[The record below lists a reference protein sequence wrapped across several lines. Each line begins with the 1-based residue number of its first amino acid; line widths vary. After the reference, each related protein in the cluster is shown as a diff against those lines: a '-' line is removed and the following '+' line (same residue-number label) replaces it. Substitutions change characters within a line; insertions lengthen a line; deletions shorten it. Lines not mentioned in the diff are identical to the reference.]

1 MPEETAMRRKRIKP
15 ETRAL
20 DEILARHAEDLREGR
35 DTTEELIREH
45 GEVFPALE
53 GLLRV
58 AQRAYSTLVPV
69 EPEAAFAADLKQ
81 RLIAE
86 HRQQQARSAVRWEER
101 RRRAGHVSQLL
112 GLAVSMLAVATMVVQ
127 IAGSILMLIALM
139 IRRRRSSAAA

>member
-1 MPEETAMRRKRIKP
+1 MRRRRIKRQNT
-15 ETRAL
+15 EL

-69 EPEAAFAADLKQ
+69 EPEAVFAADLKQ

-86 HRQQQARSAVRWEER
+86 QRQQQARSAVRWTER
-101 RRRAGHVSQLL
+101 RNRAGRTSRAL
-112 GLAVSMLAVATMVVQ
+112 GLLVSVLAVATMVVQ
-127 IAGSILMLIALM
+127 IMGSILMLIALM
-139 IRRRRSSAAA
+139 VRRRRRSSAAA

>member
-1 MPEETAMRRKRIKP
+1 MRRRRIKRQKT
-15 ETRAL
+15 EL

-86 HRQQQARSAVRWEER
+86 QRQRQARSAVRWTER
-101 RRRAGHVSQLL
+101 RQRAGRVSRLL

-127 IAGSILMLIALM
+127 IMGSILMLIALM
-139 IRRRRSSAAA
+139 VRRRRRSSAAA